1 MKKVI
6 DYPLFIVTIALTFF
20 GIFMIL
26 SATYYANINGASE
39 NPLITFNGA
48 VKEAAIGIVFMIFV
62 MFFKAKWLKDLS
74 PYLILFSIVL
84 LTATLFIGIESGNA
98 KRWLEIGGKYSFATA
113 EFAKVASI
121 FYFARVLS
129 KINNGKKAYK
139 NAWRNLGIFG
149 FLSAL
154 LIYKQPDLGTTFVYC
169 SIMGIMLFVSGAEMR
184 HILFL
189 LLCGVLV
196 FLIAIKTSGYRS
208 NRIDLLFS
216 DEITLEGKGAQVTQ
230 SKLSIAEGEL
240 FGVGVGRAYQTK
252 NAMSQ
257 SESDFIFANVAE
269 TTGFLGSV
277 VLIFAYVFF
286 LWRCI
291 VIAVKAESAYASLVV
306 VGVASMV
313 MLQALLHLSVNIG
326 FMPPTGMVLPFV
338 SSGGT
343 SVVMLLGSVGVV
355 LNLSSNPKGLG
366 E

>member
-6 DYPLFIVTIALTFF
+6 DYPLFIITIALTFF

-26 SATYYANINGASE
+26 SATYYANINGISE
-39 NPLITFNGA
+39 NPLVTFNGA
-48 VKEAAIGIVFMIFV
+48 VKEAAIGIAFMIFT

-74 PYLILFSIVL
+74 PYLLLFSVGL
-84 LTATLFIGIESGNA
+84 LIATLFIGIERGSA
-98 KRWLEIGGKYSFATA
+98 KRWLAISTYSFATA

-129 KINNGKKAYK
+129 KINNSDKAYK
-139 NAWRNLGIFG
+139 NAWINLGIFG
-149 FLSAL
+149 SLSAF
-154 LIYKQPDLGTTFVYC
+154 LILKQPDLGTTFVYC
-169 SIMGIMLFVSGAEMR
+169 SIIGIMLFVSGAKIR
-184 HILFL
+184 HILIL
-189 LLCGVLV
+189 VLCGVLI

-208 NRIDLLFS
+208 YRLDLLLNN
-216 DEITLEGKGAQVTQ
+216 EITLEGGGAQATQ

-257 SESDFIFANVAE
+257 SESDYIFANIAE

-277 VLIFAYVFF
+277 VLMFAYVFF

-291 VIAVKAESAYASLVV
+291 IIALKAETAYASLVV
-306 VGVASMV
+306 VGVVSMV
-313 MLQALLHLSVNIG
+313 MLQALLHLSVNVG
-326 FMPPTGMVLPFV
+326 FMPPTGMILPFI

-355 LNLSSNPKGLG
+355 LNLSSNPQGL
-366 E
+366 EE